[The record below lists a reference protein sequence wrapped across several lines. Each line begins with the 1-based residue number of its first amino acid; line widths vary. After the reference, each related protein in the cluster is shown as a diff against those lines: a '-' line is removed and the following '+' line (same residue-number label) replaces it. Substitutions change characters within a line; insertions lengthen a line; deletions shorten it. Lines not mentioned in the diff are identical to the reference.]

1 MTSPMRA
8 ASAKAMAKAKHHM
21 RQTIATM
28 SLAAGKKIQKWPDN
42 VKPLQSR
49 HLRLPGFQN
58 MRRSCHGV

>member
-1 MTSPMRA
+1 
-8 ASAKAMAKAKHHM
+8 MAKAKHHM